1 MAGGSFKGPGQ
12 WRSQADGAQHGDGNI
27 FAQLADMLRRLT
39 DRGIDTSGLQ
49 EAIRLAK
56 AGLTDKAAGQLRAVA
71 AELGRQAPSYAVG
84 LRDMADSLP
93 RAGDE
98 PAGRDQDIP
107 EVSPGE

>member
-1 MAGGSFKGPGQ
+1 MASGSFKGPGQ

-27 FAQLADMLRRLT
+27 FAQLADMLRRLA
-39 DRGIDTSGLQ
+39 DRGVDTSGLQ

-56 AGLTDKAAGQLRAVA
+56 AGLNDRAADQLRAVA
-71 AELGRQAPSYAVG
+71 RELGRSAPAYAVG
-84 LRDMADSLP
+84 LTDMAARLP